1 MVGTITYQQDTVS
14 TQVTSVVKTTPTP
27 IQIRNWQWNREQKL
41 LVGGSRYMEPRNEV
55 KLTTSVVLDD
65 KGLALPFRPVTSQNT
80 DWITVL
86 LLLILVLFATVRN
99 TYSKY
104 LGHLIQSIFNYSTAS
119 RMFQEKNTSVL
130 QGAFRMEIYFYL
142 TAAIFVFQLINHF
155 RITAPF
161 PGILLFLLCLGAVV
175 AYYIFK
181 KLFYTLFGMVV
192 EAAGETSEFLFNM
205 DNFNRT
211 TGLFLFP
218 IITLIAF
225 YPFDNPDFPV
235 LLGIFTVTAFYLL
248 LLFRGSIILLKKQFS
263 IFYLFLYLCTLEF
276 LPLLLIYKIV
286 DA

>member
-1 MVGTITYQQDTVS
+1 
-14 TQVTSVVKTTPTP
+14 
-27 IQIRNWQWNREQKL
+27 
-41 LVGGSRYMEPRNEV
+41 
-55 KLTTSVVLDD
+55 
-65 KGLALPFRPVTSQNT
+65 
-80 DWITVL
+80 
-86 LLLILVLFATVRN
+86 
-99 TYSKY
+99 
-104 LGHLIQSIFNYSTAS
+104 
-119 RMFQEKNTSVL
+119 
-130 QGAFRMEIYFYL
+130 
-142 TAAIFVFQLINHF
+142 LINHF

-181 KLFYTLFGMVV
+181 KLFYMLFGMVV